1 MKILI
6 LTEKPSQARDFAKA
20 LGNCKQKEGYY
31 DCGKY
36 IITWAVG
43 HLFEIDDSV
52 APTKWSL
59 ETLPIYPE
67 KFKLKLRRGGGK
79 QFKIIKGLLRGSD
92 SVILASVG
100 YDEPILI
107 FDGEKPIFT
116 SVGEF
121 VDRFF
126 DTGCSLLRFLTPLTP
141 TFKTSVNT
149 RANNG
154 SFRED
159 KILPKRFYCLAFDK
173 EGKVKLRPIKG
184 VVRHKADLHR
194 LYRIKTSYGREIIA
208 SEHHSFFVLK
218 DGKPRPVET
227 KKLSVGDEILVP
239 ANINLPEREIVL
251 DLLKEFINNG
261 SFENIEVESKCLE
274 SFLIEIAV
282 EKVDKFFGKV
292 AVFDTEGL
300 KKIKQKRL
308 KLGISQ
314 AKLAELIGVVQ
325 SAISLFESGKSNL
338 KVEKAQKLLDILG
351 LKIPFDIKV
360 DGRVQQVQKLVSKTK
375 KSRKATTRGKRLLS
389 VLNLEILNF
398 LLKNCTD
405 LTLSLKGTN
414 SNKTKFSRFLKLD

>member
-1 MKILI
+1 M
-6 LTEKPSQARDFAKA
+6 
-20 LGNCKQKEGYY
+20 
-31 DCGKY
+31 
-36 IITWAVG
+36 
-43 HLFEIDDSV
+43 
-52 APTKWSL
+52 
-59 ETLPIYPE
+59 PIYPE

-126 DTGCSLLRFLTPLTP
+126 DTG
-141 TFKTSVNT
+141 
-149 RANNG
+149 NG
-154 SFRED
+154 SFREE

-251 DLLKEFINNG
+251 DLLKEF
-261 SFENIEVESKCLE
+261 
-274 SFLIEIAV
+274 
-282 EKVDKFFGKV
+282 
-292 AVFDTEGL
+292 
-300 KKIKQKRL
+300 
-308 KLGISQ
+308 
-314 AKLAELIGVVQ
+314 
-325 SAISLFESGKSNL
+325 
-338 KVEKAQKLLDILG
+338 
-351 LKIPFDIKV
+351 
-360 DGRVQQVQKLVSKTK
+360 
-375 KSRKATTRGKRLLS
+375 
-389 VLNLEILNF
+389 
-398 LLKNCTD
+398 
-405 LTLSLKGTN
+405 
-414 SNKTKFSRFLKLD
+414 